1 MPAELGYG
9 DFDEVTLIDFG
20 TNALNKGVTT
30 SFRNTSV
37 FPNGSGIKFLELALL
52 RDDGA
57 VVYVNGT
64 EVWRDNMPAGSIN
77 DLTLASSFVDGA
89 AEDVFKHLTV
99 PATGLFFDDVN
110 VIAVE
115 IHQQSVSSSDI
126 SFDLEAE
133 ALTKDLLV
141 TRGSIWNSLD
151 DGSNQGSAWQSTN
164 FNDTT

>member
-52 RDDGA
+52 RDDCA

-99 PATGLFFDDVN
+99 PATGLFF
-110 VIAVE
+110 
-115 IHQQSVSSSDI
+115 
-126 SFDLEAE
+126 
-133 ALTKDLLV
+133 
-141 TRGSIWNSLD
+141 
-151 DGSNQGSAWQSTN
+151 
-164 FNDTT
+164 